1 MATPNLSRSPNAL
14 FEGVQ
19 VGAFELTNRV
29 VMAPLTRNRAGPGL
43 VPGPFA
49 AKYYAQRATAGLI
62 IAEATQVSAQAQGY
76 SDTPG
81 CYTDDQVAGWR
92 QVTDAVHAKGGTIFL
107 QLWHTG
113 RVSHT
118 SFQKDG
124 QAPVGPSA
132 IRANTQTFIAGQG
145 FVDVSTPRALEVTE
159 IPGIVGDFRN
169 ATRRALEAGFDGVE
183 LHGTHG
189 YLLDAFLRDG
199 TNHRT
204 DAYGGAIANRTRLI
218 LEVTRAV
225 ADQIGAEHVGVRIS
239 PVSPAGDSR
248 DSDPQALFNHVV
260 EGLNAFNLAYVHVVE
275 GATGG
280 ARDYAPFDYQALRD
294 RFDGLWMVNNGYD
307 RQMALDAVS
316 SGRADLVSFGRLFIA
331 NPDLVRRLV
340 EAAPLNPLM
349 DRALLYGGGAHGYSD
364 YPTLDEARAAQLSP
378 VATPG

>member
-1 MATPNLSRSPNAL
+1 
-14 FEGVQ
+14 
-19 VGAFELTNRV
+19 
-29 VMAPLTRNRAGPGL
+29 
-43 VPGPFA
+43 
-49 AKYYAQRATAGLI
+49 
-62 IAEATQVSAQAQGY
+62 
-76 SDTPG
+76 
-81 CYTDDQVAGWR
+81 
-92 QVTDAVHAKGGTIFL
+92 
-107 QLWHTG
+107 
-113 RVSHT
+113 
-118 SFQKDG
+118 
-124 QAPVGPSA
+124 
-132 IRANTQTFIAGQG
+132 
-145 FVDVSTPRALEVTE
+145 
-159 IPGIVGDFRN
+159 
-169 ATRRALEAGFDGVE
+169 
-183 LHGTHG
+183 
-189 YLLDAFLRDG
+189 
-199 TNHRT
+199 
-204 DAYGGAIANRTRLI
+204 
-218 LEVTRAV
+218 V